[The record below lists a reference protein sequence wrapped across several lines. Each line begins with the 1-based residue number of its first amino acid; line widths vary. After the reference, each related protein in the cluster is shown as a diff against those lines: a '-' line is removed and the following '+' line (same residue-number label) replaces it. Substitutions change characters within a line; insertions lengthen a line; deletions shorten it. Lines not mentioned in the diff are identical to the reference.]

1 MSAPKPLFPRPSWL
15 LDIPERAYH
24 AESDN
29 QTYLS
34 SHWLAEFRNS
44 PAVYKAKRDGL
55 IPRSESSAFAFG
67 SAAHCF
73 ILEGSEA
80 FAARYCVTDGPV
92 NPKTG
97 KPFGTE
103 TKAYAEWAAEQAKP
117 AVSNEEFARILGMKE
132 SLKSHVA
139 WGDLFAIGTPE
150 GTIPLGIAEGVV
162 RGCVHGR
169 WCQARIDWIVPQKDM
184 HNPTRIVD
192 LKTCQNLDD
201 FERDAKRYGY
211 AHQLS
216 FYRNVLNH
224 NTLDQDLACADVYL
238 VAVEKSVPYRVG
250 VWHVSA
256 GLLNDC
262 QTENAKA
269 IQELQKCEYAK
280 KWPTRYED
288 YREFAGF

>member
-139 WGDLFAIGTPE
+139 WEDLFARRDGS
-150 GTIPLGIAEGVV
+150 PLGLAEGVV
-162 RGCVHGR
+162 RWNVAGR
-169 WCQARIDWIVPQKDM
+169 DCQARIDWLVPSVG
-184 HNPTRIVD
+184 NGESNTIVD
-192 LKTCQNLDD
+192 LKTCMNLDD

-211 AHQLS
+211 SYQLA
-216 FYRNVLNH
+216 FYRSLVDRSDPHTNW
-224 NTLDQDLACADVYL
+224 AEVYL

-262 QTENAKA
+262 QTENTKA
-269 IQELQKCEYAK
+269 IHELTKCEYAK